1 MSRLG
6 AICWLAVCVAAFAG
20 LWAPGAALEAR
31 AEGVASESTRLPGGL
46 DPMSRPRE
54 LDLTAA
60 RLVAERARAE
70 APPPPAA
77 GSPAGTHSESRME
90 IFNGYIGVL
99 LAAFVVAVLVT
110 PVMRRLGL
118 SMGIIDRPDE
128 ARKQH
133 KFPIAYLGGLAVY
146 LGIMG
151 GLAYYVIAERWPE
164 LHLMTPHDTAHAP
177 AGPGPMIAIIFG
189 LTVILLVGLLD
200 DVVNVRPI
208 QKVGGILIAA
218 AALATQDVGTRVA
231 AQVMTPIGEWLG
243 NPALTWTIPLGGF
256 GITFDLIYWTGI
268 AVIAIFCLGACNAMN
283 LIDGLDG
290 LCSGVGAIAAAAIL
304 FIAVRLA
311 AEDNGPLNGV
321 TIVVSMAVL
330 GACLG
335 FLPHNF
341 NPAVIFL
348 GDAGSLM
355 LGYALITMVLL
366 MGHTG
371 QTNLVLAG
379 LVIFAVPIMDTA
391 LAIVRRKLAGQPI
404 SAADDQHLHH
414 ILKRSLGVKGAVLV
428 LYLLGGMFGLLGILL
443 SQSASRLTY
452 TVTIVL
458 ALFIGM
464 TAIKV
469 ARRKIFEEQA
479 ARLRAAEAAGLV
491 PLGAVP
497 GGVPGAVVAVGGAP
511 GESARA
517 GGSPPE
523 TKNAG
528 GLGAGAGPGPGV
540 AARS

>member
-1 MSRLG
+1 MSRSG
-6 AICWLAVCVAAFAG
+6 VRCWLAVCLAG
-20 LWAPGAALEAR
+20 LLALWAPGAVGDARGEA
-31 AEGVASESTRLPGGL
+31 VASEAPRLTGWPEAAPRPLEPAGPGV
-46 DPMSRPRE
+46 RPITEGGRGQAAAPAAAG
-54 LDLTAA
+54 AA
-60 RLVAERARAE
+60 RA
-70 APPPPAA
+70 AP
-77 GSPAGTHSESRME
+77 GSARME

-99 LAAFVVAVLVT
+99 LAAFVVSVLVT
-110 PVMRRLGL
+110 PVMRRLAL

-133 KFPIAYLGGLAVY
+133 RFPIAYLGGLAVY

-151 GLAYYVIAERWPE
+151 GLAYFLIAERWPE
-164 LHLMTPHDTAHAP
+164 LHLMTPHESAHP
-177 AGPGPMIAIIFG
+177 PPGPGPMIAIIFG

-243 NPALTWTIPLGGF
+243 NPALTWTIPVGGF

-355 LGYALITMVLL
+355 LGYALITLVLL

-428 LYLLGGMFGLLGILL
+428 LYLLGGLFGLLGILL

-491 PLGAVP
+491 PSGGPARP
-497 GGVPGAVVAVGGAP
+497 GGV
-511 GESARA
+511 
-517 GGSPPE
+517 
-523 TKNAG
+523 
-528 GLGAGAGPGPGV
+528 AGPGGATGDPARSGAPPEGRQTGGVGPGGGPSPGV